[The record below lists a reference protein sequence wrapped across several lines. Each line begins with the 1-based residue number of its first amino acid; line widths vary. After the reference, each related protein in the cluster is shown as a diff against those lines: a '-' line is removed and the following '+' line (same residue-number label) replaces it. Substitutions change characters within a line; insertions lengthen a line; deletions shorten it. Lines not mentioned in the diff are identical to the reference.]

1 MLTVLG
7 ASFVS
12 RLHVRPM
19 LLLWASISSA
29 ATRCLAYIPMG
40 WSDELSERFA
50 PSFLTGA
57 FLILLIITQMESH
70 GSTTLPASN
79 TTEGKRLR
87 RACNGCHRMKL
98 RCSGTKPC
106 AHCQDTGNDCA
117 YAFVAK
123 LGKPRGSRNKK
134 TIERERERQ
143 RQVSAAASEQGEG
156 NGEAEPDTRSSSP
169 ASTPPPPSTVQRKLT
184 DSGNYSGNSCVSNS
198 GPDTVDGMD
207 WTALVHA
214 AVTTPAS
221 LPIDPALGWMDEMDG
236 LDGESCLQST
246 MCDVS

>member
-1 MLTVLG
+1 
-7 ASFVS
+7 
-12 RLHVRPM
+12 
-19 LLLWASISSA
+19 
-29 ATRCLAYIPMG
+29 
-40 WSDELSERFA
+40 
-50 PSFLTGA
+50 
-57 FLILLIITQMESH
+57 MESH
-70 GSTTLPASN
+70 SSTTLPAST

-87 RACNGCHRMKL
+87 RACNACHRMKL

-106 AHCQDTGNDCA
+106 ARCQDTGNECA

-143 RQVSAAASEQGEG
+143 RQRQASAAASEQGEG
-156 NGEAEPDTRSSSP
+156 EGEAEADTRSSSP
-169 ASTPPPPSTVQRKLT
+169 ASPSPPPSLVHRKLT
-184 DSGNYSGNSCVSNS
+184 DSGNYSGNSCLSNS

-214 AVTTPAS
+214 VTTPAS
-221 LPIDPALGWMDEMDG
+221 LPIEPALGWMDGMDG

>member
-106 AHCQDTGNDCA
+106 ARCQDTGNDCA

-156 NGEAEPDTRSSSP
+156 NGEAEPGTRSSSP
-169 ASTPPPPSTVQRKLT
+169 ASTPPPPQPYKESSPT
-184 DSGNYSGNSCVSNS
+184 
-198 GPDTVDGMD
+198 
-207 WTALVHA
+207 
-214 AVTTPAS
+214 AVTTVVIRVYQIPG
-221 LPIDPALGWMDEMDG
+221 LTQWTGWTGRRLYMPP
-236 LDGESCLQST
+236 
-246 MCDVS
+246 